1 MRFSAKEEYALR
13 ALVELADHHGQGP
26 ISLSR
31 VSEAQNISLAYL
43 EQIVG
48 PLRERGVLESTRGAY
63 GGYTLGRSP
72 ARITVGEVLRA
83 LEGAIV
89 PIPCVSPEGSCPR
102 TERCATRLVW
112 ERVRQSLV
120 ETLDSMTLADLV
132 DQGRV
137 RAES

>member
-48 PLRERGVLESTRGAY
+48 PLRERGVLESTRGAH
-63 GGYTLGRSP
+63 GGYTLARSP
-72 ARITVGEVLRA
+72 ARITVGDVHALIYSILPLDALLAAFVPKVLH
-83 LEGAIV
+83 
-89 PIPCVSPEGSCPR
+89 
-102 TERCATRLVW
+102 ERFRGI
-112 ERVRQSLV
+112 RV
-120 ETLDSMTLADLV
+120 
-132 DQGRV
+132 
-137 RAES
+137 